1 MVMAGWLAGWI
12 GGGAALRKHNALGY
26 SCHRDGGIKVTYA
39 LVCLC
44 GWCKKKKKAPQQQ
57 SASIKTTSE
66 IYVAWLLHRLVTS
79 CPNEA

>member
-1 MVMAGWLAGWI
+1 MVMAGWLDW
-12 GGGAALRKHNALGY
+12 GGALRKHNALGY

-44 GWCKKKKKAPQQQ
+44 GWCTKKKKKKAPQQQ